1 MRYTEGMYPDHRDL
15 SEVLAAW
22 ELGSASTTP
31 ITSGHINQT
40 FLVHSP
46 NQAGTFVLQRL
57 SPIFGPEV
65 NLDIDTITARLAAQG
80 LITPRLVP
88 TSDGLLWHT
97 DEEQRIW
104 RLMTYIEGEIID
116 RVDSAERC
124 RSAAELLGRFHLAL
138 WDLDYQPRHRR
149 LGVHD
154 TPKHLANLE
163 HALGELSAHRLYGR
177 IAPVGRQI
185 LEAASGLRLPDNL
198 PQRLVHGDPKIT
210 NVIFDSGGQARCLV
224 DLDTVARM
232 PLPVELGDALRSWCS
247 PQGEEVEGPVDLA
260 HFHAAVQGYAAAV
273 QHHPTLQE
281 REMIA
286 DTTEVIAVELAARF
300 CADALQESYFGW
312 DRQRYGSAAEHN
324 LVRARSQLSLAL
336 SLGQNRSLLKQIV
349 AEAWQASS

>member
-1 MRYTEGMYPDHRDL
+1 MRYTQGMHPDHRDL
-15 SEVLAAW
+15 SGVFGAW
-22 ELGSASTTP
+22 DLGSASATP

-40 FLVHSP
+40 FLVQAP
-46 NQAGTFVLQRL
+46 TQAGAFVLQRL

-80 LITPRLVP
+80 LRTPRLVP
-88 TSDGLLWHT
+88 TADGLLWHT

-116 RVDSAERC
+116 QADSAERC
-124 RSAAELLGRFHLAL
+124 REAAGLLGRFHLAL

-154 TPKHLANLE
+154 TPRHLANLE
-163 HALGELSAHRLYGR
+163 RALEEHRSHRLYIKIG
-177 IAPVGRQI
+177 PVGQQI
-185 LEAASGLRLPDNL
+185 LEAASRLRLPDNL

-210 NVIFDSGGQARCLV
+210 NVIFDSGGQALCLV

-247 PQGEEVEGPVDLA
+247 PKGEEVEGPLDLA
-260 HFHAAVQGYAAAV
+260 FFRAAVQGYAATV
-273 QHHPTLQE
+273 QHRPTPHE

-312 DRQRYGSAAEHN
+312 DRQRFDSAAEHN
-324 LVRARSQLSLAL
+324 LVRARSQLSLA
-336 SLGQNRSLLKQIV
+336 RSLRQNMSRLRLIV
-349 AEAWQASS
+349 ADAWKVSR